1 MSLYMERI
9 EDHVKQI
16 QGQSP
21 SSVVALMSNLIDYAG
36 LFPPA
41 KLDMPTTVRNY
52 ADYLSSPEAWMLGRL
67 LVPAGRL
74 DEFERC
80 AASLLPHD
88 DGAEPW
94 RISCLTAPAGER
106 QLDDDLQRIA
116 LFNDH
121 HAALNA
127 GLAMID
133 VIELRAD
140 SAQKIDDALDMI
152 SDELFAFFELPIED
166 DPRGLIAAL
175 AGGDAGAKVRTGG
188 VTADAT
194 PAPAPLARF
203 IGACAS
209 ANVPFK
215 ATAGLHHPIRH
226 HDDSV
231 GATMFGFLNVFV
243 GACLAHELQ
252 LDQELFADL
261 LNDESSSSFRFD
273 AEGLAWREHRLSHDQ
288 ITNARDHFAV
298 SFGSCSFDDPR
309 DGLRTLNLL

>member
-1 MSLYMERI
+1 MERV
-9 EDHVKQI
+9 EDHLKQM

-41 KLDMPTTVRNY
+41 KLDMPATVRNY
-52 ADYLSSPEAWMLGRL
+52 ADYLASPEAWMLGRL

-74 DEFERC
+74 DEFDSC

-88 DGAEPW
+88 DEAELW

-106 QLDDDLQRIA
+106 QLGDDLQRIA

-121 HAALNA
+121 HAAPDA
-127 GLAMID
+127 GWAMID

-140 SAQKIDDALDMI
+140 SSQKIDDALDMI
-152 SDELFAFFELPIED
+152 PDELFAFFELPIED

-209 ANVPFK
+209 SNVPFK

-226 HDDSV
+226 HDDSG
-231 GATMFGFLNVFV
+231 GARMFGFLNVFV
-243 GACLAHELQ
+243 GACLAHEVQ
-252 LDQELFADL
+252 LNQDL
-261 LNDESSSSFRFD
+261 LAAVLIDESSSSFQFD
-273 AEGLAWREHRLSHDQ
+273 AEGFAWREHRLSHDQ
-288 ITNARDHFAV
+288 ITNARNHFAV

-309 DGLRTLNLL
+309 DGLRKLKLL

>member
-1 MSLYMERI
+1 MSPHMERV
-9 EDHVKQI
+9 EDHVTPI

-67 LVPAGRL
+67 LVPTGRL
-74 DEFERC
+74 DEFEQG
-80 AASLLPHD
+80 AASLLHHD
-88 DGAEPW
+88 DDAEPW
-94 RISCLTAPAGER
+94 RISCLTAPAGDR

-116 LFNDH
+116 SFNDQ

-133 VIELRAD
+133 VIELPAD
-140 SAQKIDDALDMI
+140 SAQKIDDALGMI
-152 SDELFAFFELPIED
+152 PDELFTFFELSIDD
-166 DPRGLIAAL
+166 DPRGFIAAL

-188 VTADAT
+188 MTADAT
-194 PAPAPLARF
+194 PAPALLARF

-215 ATAGLHHPIRH
+215 ATAGLHHPIRY

-231 GATMFGFLNVFV
+231 GARMFGFVNVFV
-243 GACLAHELQ
+243 GACLAHEVQ
-252 LDQELFADL
+252 LDQDL
-261 LNDESSSSFRFD
+261 LGDLLDDESSSSFRFD
-273 AEGLAWREHRLSHDQ
+273 AEGLSWREYRLSHDQ

-309 DGLRTLNLL
+309 DGLRKLKLL

>member
-1 MSLYMERI
+1 
-9 EDHVKQI
+9 
-16 QGQSP
+16 
-21 SSVVALMSNLIDYAG
+21 MSNLIDYAG

-52 ADYLSSPEAWMLGRL
+52 ADYLSNPEAWMLGRL
-67 LVPAGRL
+67 LVPAGRM

-80 AASLLPHD
+80 AGSLFPHD
-88 DGAEPW
+88 DDADLW
-94 RISCLTAPAGER
+94 RLSCLTAPAGER
-106 QLDDDLQRIA
+106 QLNDDLQRIA
-116 LFNDH
+116 LFNDQ
-121 HAALNA
+121 HAVPVA

-140 SAQKIDDALDMI
+140 SAQKIDDALNVI
-152 SDELFAFFELPIED
+152 PDELFAFFELPIED

-175 AGGDAGAKVRTGG
+175 AGGDAGAKVRMGG

-194 PAPAPLARF
+194 PAPPPLARF

-226 HDDSV
+226 HEDSV
-231 GATMFGFLNVFV
+231 GARTFGFLNVFV

-252 LDQELFADL
+252 LDQGLLADL
-261 LNDESSSSFRFD
+261 LDDESSSSFRFD
-273 AEGLAWREHRLSHDQ
+273 AEGLAWREHRLSHGQ

-298 SFGSCSFDDPR
+298 SFGSCSFDEPR
-309 DGLRTLNLL
+309 DGLRDLKLL

>member
-1 MSLYMERI
+1 MERL
-9 EDHVKQI
+9 EDHVKQME
-16 QGQSP
+16 GQSP
-21 SSVVALMSNLIDYAG
+21 SGVVALMSNLIDYAG

-41 KLDMPTTVRNY
+41 KLDMPATVRNY
-52 ADYLSSPEAWMLGRL
+52 ADYLASPEAWMLGRL

-74 DEFERC
+74 DEFDSC

-88 DGAEPW
+88 DEAEPW

-106 QLDDDLQRIA
+106 QLDEDLQRIA
-116 LFNDH
+116 SFNNH
-121 HAALNA
+121 HAAPDE
-127 GLAMID
+127 GLAIID

-140 SAQKIDDALDMI
+140 SAQKIDDALGMI
-152 SDELFAFFELPIED
+152 PDELFAFFELPIED

-188 VTADAT
+188 VTADAA
-194 PAPAPLARF
+194 PAPALLARF

-231 GATMFGFLNVFV
+231 GARMFGFLNVFV
-243 GACLAHELQ
+243 GACLAHEVQ
-252 LDQELFADL
+252 LNQDL
-261 LNDESSSSFRFD
+261 LAALLIDESSSSFQFD
-273 AEGLAWREHRLSHDQ
+273 AEGFTWREHQLSHTQ
-288 ITNARDHFAV
+288 ITNARNHFAV

-309 DGLRTLNLL
+309 DGLRKLKLL

>member
-1 MSLYMERI
+1 MSLYMDRL
-9 EDHVKQI
+9 EDHVRQI
-16 QGQSP
+16 QGRSP

-74 DEFERC
+74 DEFDSC
-80 AASLLPHD
+80 ASSLLPHD
-88 DGAEPW
+88 DEAESW

-116 LFNDH
+116 LFNDQ
-121 HAALNA
+121 HAAPDA

-133 VIELRAD
+133 VIELHAD

-152 SDELFAFFELPIED
+152 PDELFAFFELPIED

-175 AGGDAGAKVRTGG
+175 AGGEAGAKVRTGG

-215 ATAGLHHPIRH
+215 VTAGLHHPIRH

-231 GATMFGFLNVFV
+231 GARMFGFLNVFV
-243 GACLAHELQ
+243 GACLAQEVQ
-252 LDQELFADL
+252 LDEALLADL
-261 LNDESSSSFRFD
+261 LDDESSSSFRFD
-273 AEGLAWREHRLSHDQ
+273 AEGFAWREHRLSHDQ
-288 ITNARDHFAV
+288 ITDARDHFAV

-309 DGLRTLNLL
+309 NDLRTLNLL

>member
-1 MSLYMERI
+1 MERL

-16 QGQSP
+16 QGRSP

-41 KLDMPTTVRNY
+41 KLDMATTVRNY
-52 ADYLSSPEAWMLGRL
+52 ADYLSSSEAWMLGRL

-74 DEFERC
+74 DEFDSC

-88 DGAEPW
+88 DEAEPW

-106 QLDDDLQRIA
+106 PLDDDLQRIA
-116 LFNDH
+116 LFNDQ
-121 HAALNA
+121 HAAPDA

-152 SDELFAFFELPIED
+152 PDELFAFFELPIED

-194 PAPAPLARF
+194 PAVAPLARF
-203 IGACAS
+203 IGACAF

-231 GATMFGFLNVFV
+231 GARVFGFLNVFV
-243 GACLAHELQ
+243 GACLAHEVQ
-252 LDQELFADL
+252 FDQALFADL
-261 LNDESSSSFRFD
+261 LDDESSSSFRFD
-273 AEGLAWREHRLSHDQ
+273 AEGLVWREHRLSHDQ
-288 ITNARDHFAV
+288 ISNARDHFAI

-309 DGLRTLNLL
+309 DGLRKLNLL

>member
-1 MSLYMERI
+1 MERV
-9 EDHVKQI
+9 EDQAKQI

-21 SSVVALMSNLIDYAG
+21 RSVVALMSNLIDYAG

-41 KLDMPTTVRNY
+41 TLDMPMTVRNY
-52 ADYLSSPEAWMLGRL
+52 ADYLSSSEAWMLGRL

-80 AASLLPHD
+80 AASLLSRD
-88 DGAEPW
+88 DEAERW
-94 RISCLTAPAGER
+94 RISCLTAPAGDR

-116 LFNDH
+116 LFNDQ
-121 HAALNA
+121 HAAPDA

-152 SDELFAFFELPIED
+152 PDELFAFFELPIEA

-215 ATAGLHHPIRH
+215 ATAGLHQPIRH

-231 GATMFGFLNVFV
+231 GASTFGFLNVFV
-243 GACLAHELQ
+243 GACLAHEVQ
-252 LDQELFADL
+252 VDQVLLADL
-261 LNDESSSSFRFD
+261 LDDESSSSFRFD
-273 AEGLAWREHRLSHDQ
+273 SDGFAWREHRLSHDQ
-288 ITNARDHFAV
+288 ITDARDHFAV
-298 SFGSCSFDDPR
+298 SFGSCSFDEPR
-309 DGLRTLNLL
+309 DGLRELKLL

>member
-1 MSLYMERI
+1 MERL
-9 EDHVKQI
+9 EDHVKQME
-16 QGQSP
+16 GQST
-21 SSVVALMSNLIDYAG
+21 SGVVALMSNLIDYAG

-41 KLDMPTTVRNY
+41 KLDMPATVRNY

-74 DEFERC
+74 DEFEPC

-88 DGAEPW
+88 DEAEPW
-94 RISCLTAPAGER
+94 RISCLIAPAGER
-106 QLDDDLQRIA
+106 QLDEDLQRIA
-116 LFNDH
+116 SFNNH
-121 HAALNA
+121 HAAPDE
-127 GLAMID
+127 GLAIID

-152 SDELFAFFELPIED
+152 ADELFAFFELPIED

-188 VTADAT
+188 VTADAA
-194 PAPAPLARF
+194 PAPALLARF

-215 ATAGLHHPIRH
+215 ATAGMHHPFRY

-231 GATMFGFLNVFV
+231 GARMFGFLNVFV
-243 GACLAHELQ
+243 GACLAHEVQ
-252 LDQELFADL
+252 LDQELLADL
-261 LNDESSSSFRFD
+261 LDDESSSSFRFD
-273 AEGLAWREHRLSHDQ
+273 AEGLAWREHRLSQDQ
-288 ITNARDHFAV
+288 ITDARNHFAV

-309 DGLRTLNLL
+309 DGLRKLKLL

>member
-1 MSLYMERI
+1 MERL
-9 EDHVKQI
+9 EDHVKHI
-16 QGQSP
+16 QGRSP

-74 DEFERC
+74 NEFDSC
-80 AASLLPHD
+80 AASLLSHD
-88 DGAEPW
+88 DEGEPW

-116 LFNDH
+116 LFNDQ
-121 HAALNA
+121 HAAPDA

-175 AGGDAGAKVRTGG
+175 AGGEAGAKVRTGG
-188 VTADAT
+188 VTDDAT

-209 ANVPFK
+209 SNVPFK

-231 GATMFGFLNVFV
+231 GARMFGFLNVFV
-243 GACLAHELQ
+243 GACLAHEVQ
-252 LDQELFADL
+252 LDQAVLANL
-261 LNDESSSSFRFD
+261 LDDESSSSFRFD

-309 DGLRTLNLL
+309 DGLRELNLL

>member
-1 MSLYMERI
+1 MERL
-9 EDHVKQI
+9 EDHVKQME
-16 QGQSP
+16 GQSP
-21 SSVVALMSNLIDYAG
+21 SGVVALMSNLIDYAG

-41 KLDMPTTVRNY
+41 KLDMPATVRNY

-74 DEFERC
+74 DEFEPC

-88 DGAEPW
+88 DEAEPW
-94 RISCLTAPAGER
+94 RISCLIAPAGER
-106 QLDDDLQRIA
+106 QLDEDLQRIA
-116 LFNDH
+116 SFNNH
-121 HAALNA
+121 HAAPDE
-127 GLAMID
+127 GLAIID

-152 SDELFAFFELPIED
+152 ADELFAFFELPIED

-188 VTADAT
+188 VTADAA
-194 PAPAPLARF
+194 PAPALLARF

-215 ATAGLHHPIRH
+215 ATAGMHHPFRY

-231 GATMFGFLNVFV
+231 GARMFGFLNVFV
-243 GACLAHELQ
+243 GACLAHEVQ
-252 LDQELFADL
+252 LDQELLADL
-261 LNDESSSSFRFD
+261 LDDESSSSFRFD
-273 AEGLAWREHRLSHDQ
+273 AEGLAWREHRLSQDQ
-288 ITNARDHFAV
+288 ITDARNHFAV

-309 DGLRTLNLL
+309 DGLRKLKLL